1 MSSTSNVLLDC
12 EQEFIYFTGKISK
25 HVTSKGDSKDQKIIG
40 VNINDL
46 KVFDKFHKGESKK
59 FLNEIQTETKKYA
72 KKDTPRP
79 FLTIFAPKIVNKALE
94 KIDKYPVGTYVKM
107 KVSSGFNKQKKKQY
121 FNAIDLEYSKE
132 NSANTKERNGTGII
146 INSKFVGL
154 DKLTFKSDQLLEL
167 LDKIYDNQEYDSETA
182 LSLNNLINK
191 WLSKGIEI
199 QKKKEYEEER
209 AQLEKNKKAEA
220 IESSRALL
228 QALNSVKTIYKQST
242 THTQSS
248 T

>member
-46 KVFDKFHKGESKK
+46 KVFDKFHKGESKI
-59 FLNEIQTETKKYA
+59 FLNEIQEETKKYT

-94 KIDKYPVGTYVKM
+94 KIDKYPIGTYVKM

-121 FNAIDLEYSKE
+121 FNAIDLEYCKE
-132 NSANTKERNGTGII
+132 NIANTKERNGTGIM
-146 INSKFVGL
+146 INSKFIGL
-154 DKLTFKSDQLLEL
+154 DKLTFKSAQLLEL
-167 LDKIYDNQEYDSETA
+167 LDKIYDNQEYDTETA
-182 LSLNNLINK
+182 LSLNSLINK

-199 QKKKEYEEER
+199 QKKREYEEER
-209 AQLEKNKKAEA
+209 AQLEKLKKAEA
-220 IESSRALL
+220 IESSKALL

-242 THTQSS
+242 AQAKAS